1 MLNFHDYQVHQ
12 GSPLPISVIFYP
24 EMKMIYTVI
33 KQIESKCF
41 IIVMK
46 SLFDYRKWAIYLE
59 YRCNKIATN
68 TNSTVMK

>member
-24 EMKMIYTVI
+24 EMKMIHTVI
-33 KQIESKCF
+33 KQIESNRL
-41 IIVMK
+41 IVMK
-46 SLFDYRKWAIYLE
+46 ALFDYRKWAIYLE

>member
-24 EMKMIYTVI
+24 EMKMIHTVI
-33 KQIESKCF
+33 KQIESKRLM
-41 IIVMK
+41 VMK
-46 SLFDYRKWAIYLE
+46 ALFDYRKWANYLE